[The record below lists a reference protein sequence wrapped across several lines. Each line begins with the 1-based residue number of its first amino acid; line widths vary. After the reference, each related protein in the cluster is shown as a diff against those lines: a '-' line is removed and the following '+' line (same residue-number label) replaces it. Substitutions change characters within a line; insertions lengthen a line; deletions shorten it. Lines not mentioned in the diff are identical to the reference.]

1 MKMSYIELA
10 GKKHPLRLSL
20 GASEKISDEFGS
32 LDSMQKSLLNKD
44 ISQGDSIR
52 IIDRVLTI
60 LMEAG
65 RIYASA
71 CGDELPPEL
80 TCRPVDLI
88 DASDPVAIQAIISAM
103 KDDTDRT
110 VETEV
115 KNVEATQTP

>member
-44 ISQGDSIR
+44 ISQGDTIR

-88 DASDPVAIQAIISAM
+88 DASDPAAIQAIISAM

>member
-1 MKMSYIELA
+1 MKTSYIELA

-20 GASEKISDEFGS
+20 GAAEKLSEEFGS
-32 LDSMQKSLLNKD
+32 LDAMEGALLGKD
-44 ISQGDSIR
+44 IPQAESIR

-71 CGDELPPEL
+71 SGEELPPKL

-88 DASDPVAIQAIISAM
+88 DAGDPAALQSILAAM
-103 KDDTDRT
+103 TNDTDRT
-110 VETEV
+110 VETV
-115 KNVEATQTP
+115 AKNAEATQTP